1 MAETKT
7 LNSRIVHKHDTEA
20 NWLKATTF
28 IPKKGELIV
37 YDADATHDY
46 ERIKMGDGETLVNN
60 LPFIYEPVTEADIE
74 EICGASIISGEEASL

>member
-1 MAETKT
+1 MTEKRF
-7 LNSRIVHKHDTEA
+7 NSRIVHKHAVEA
-20 NWLKATTF
+20 DWIKATNF
-28 IPKKGELIV
+28 IPLQGELIV

-74 EICGASIISGEEASL
+74 EICGASIATIDEVSW